1 LIRIKSTLPKRK
13 KNTKRNKTKTRI
25 KKSKNNYDK
34 TKQKT
39 ITKYKKQK

>member
-25 KKSKNNYDK
+25 KK
-34 TKQKT
+34 TKQLR
-39 ITKYKKQK
+39 